1 MITLAATDGSA
12 LLKLVYTSAI
22 GAIAGA
28 VVFSLAIYGATR
40 AGDMRRAGR
49 PDRAGGYAL
58 LGTVALVLSVAIV
71 VVGLVF
77 VAHKS

>member
-1 MITLAATDGSA
+1 VIALAGTDGSA
-12 LLKLVYTSAI
+12 LLKLVYTSVIA
-22 GAIAGA
+22 GLAGA
-28 VVFSLAIYGATR
+28 VVFSLAVYGATR

-49 PDRAGGYAL
+49 PDRASGYAI

-77 VAHKS
+77 LTHKS